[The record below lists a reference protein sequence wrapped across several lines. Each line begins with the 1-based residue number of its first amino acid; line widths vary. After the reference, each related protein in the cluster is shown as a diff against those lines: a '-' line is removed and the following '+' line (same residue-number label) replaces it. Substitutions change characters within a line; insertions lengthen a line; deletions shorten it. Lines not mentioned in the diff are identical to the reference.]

1 MRGRGPLTL
10 PWCPKEFAP
19 RKGWD
24 PFFPGVAPLFDPRGV
39 AKLVGSTAA
48 CGETGTPQPH
58 QACAWLL
65 AIFRK
70 LAATWHT

>member
-1 MRGRGPLTL
+1 MRGRGPLTF

-24 PFFPGVAPLFDPRGV
+24 PFFPPGLRHFFGPRCV
-39 AKLVGSTAA
+39 AKLVRSTTA
-48 CGETGTPQPH
+48 TT
-58 QACAWLL
+58 CAWLL

-70 LAATWHT
+70 LAETWHT